1 MGASAPGGSTTLRLA
16 GELDNGPSGQVFV
29 RSSRR
34 AIENDRIYSLSI
46 DPLAD
51 ILEVTRLRGALMAHV
66 RAGAP
71 WGLGLARSGGAAFH
85 AITAGSCWL
94 RVDGA
99 APTQLMPG
107 DVVLF
112 PTGIEHGLVS
122 EPDGRTRPYDRVA
135 KERQLRAGGDLILP
149 GTGARTRFVCVSY
162 DYDHEVAHPLLS
174 LLPAVLHIPADAPG
188 DQSPIQT
195 ALRLLA
201 GELGQ
206 RAPGSQAVL
215 DGLIDVLFVQVVR
228 AWLERSDD
236 GTASWLR
243 ALRDPPIAGA
253 LALVHERPA
262 APWTV
267 EALAQEVNLSRATF
281 ARRFRELVGEPPLAY
296 LTRWRLELAARRL
309 RETTDPIDAV
319 ARSVGYSSEYAF
331 SRAFARMGSEPP
343 GRYRRRVRAKA
354 SNR

>member
-1 MGASAPGGSTTLRLA
+1 
-16 GELDNGPSGQVFV
+16 
-29 RSSRR
+29 
-34 AIENDRIYSLSI
+34 
-46 DPLAD
+46 
-51 ILEVTRLRGALMAHV
+51 MAHV
-66 RAGAP
+66 HASAA

-94 RVDGA
+94 RVDGE
-99 APTQLMPG
+99 APIQLMPG

-122 EPDGRTRPYDRVA
+122 QPDGRTRPYDRVA

-149 GTGARTRFVCVSY
+149 GTGARTRLVCVSY
-162 DYDHEVAHPLLS
+162 DYDHEVAHPLLT

-195 ALRLLA
+195 TLRLLTA
-201 GELGQ
+201 ELGQ
-206 RAPGSQAVL
+206 RAAGSQAVV
-215 DGLIDVLFVQVVR
+215 DGLIAVLFVHVVR
-228 AWLERSDD
+228 AWLEHSHDA
-236 GTASWLR
+236 TPCWLR
-243 ALRDPPIAGA
+243 ALRDPAIARA

-267 EALAQEVNLSRATF
+267 EALAREVNLSRATL
-281 ARRFRELVGEPPLAY
+281 ARRFTELVGDPPLAY

-309 RETTDPIDAV
+309 RDTTDPIAAV

-331 SRAFARMGSEPP
+331 ARAFARTRGQPP
-343 GRYRRRVRAKA
+343 GRYRRRAQTEA